1 MTAGRSLAAR
11 RPQPGRSR
19 IKHSAAS
26 SDDVVFRL
34 IAVPPCKQNA
44 PGYTR
49 RIGSIGMGGCPVD
62 RQPADISWRH
72 YSAFRRACQGD
83 AARRRG
89 RFLGTAGLR
98 LSAREKREPLPCAD
112 KTVIERALV
121 IVL

>member
-26 SDDVVFRL
+26 SAAVVFRL

-49 RIGSIGMGGCPVD
+49 RIGSVGMGGCPVD